1 MVGGVRTYVGHGGT
15 DMYQRTFPG
24 HGRRTTSGGERN
36 FLQQAF
42 RRSDLCGRFD
52 LYRPLLTLL
61 PPFLTIFLP
70 GGRHCWQP

>member
-1 MVGGVRTYVGHGGT
+1 MVGRVRTYVGHGGT

-36 FLQQAF
+36 FLQQGSSAF

-52 LYRPLLTLL
+52 L
-61 PPFLTIFLP
+61 F
-70 GGRHCWQP
+70 